1 MTFFMQR
8 LAEALGSDAEQELP
22 MPAMRP
28 SSAEAFIVGSDRH
41 VGMRAYAEQLVCEAN
56 AVIAEPV
63 SHLAL
68 FDEVGGDGLAFT
80 ITCNSHL
87 ARVATTFSGGRAT
100 GQIVSDDLPHEQ
112 PYELAGPESL
122 PDLIVRLCLVA
133 GLHNTGSAHLI

>member
-8 LAEALGSDAEQELP
+8 LAEALGDEIPDVLP

-63 SHLAL
+63 SHLSL
-68 FDEVGGDGLAFT
+68 FDEVGGDELAFT
-80 ITCNSHL
+80 ISCNSHV
-87 ARVATTFSGGRAT
+87 ARVATRFRGGRAT
-100 GQIVSDDLPHEQ
+100 GQIVSDDLPHEE
-112 PYELAGPESL
+112 PFELAGPESL
-122 PDLIVRLCLVA
+122 PDLIVRLCLIA
-133 GLHNTGSAHLI
+133 GLHNNESAHLI

>member
-8 LAEALGSDAEQELP
+8 LAEALGSEAEQDLP

-28 SSAEAFIVGSDRH
+28 SAPSAFIVGSDRH
-41 VGMRAYAEQLVCEAN
+41 VGLRAYAEQLVCEAN

-68 FDEVGGDGLAFT
+68 FDEVGGDELAFT
-80 ITCNSHL
+80 ITCNSHV
-87 ARVATTFSGGRAT
+87 ARVATKFRAGRAT